1 MHIGTR
7 VLILAAGSG
16 ERWANHLGV
25 PKHLIDID
33 GERLVQRTAR
43 QFSKYV
49 TEEVTVVGPEDERY
63 FNDYATHYTPRA
75 NLKTEIDKF
84 LSSMLL
90 WGDQN
95 VVLVFGDVYFTDEAV
110 ETIMTH
116 SGDWT
121 FFCRPSGSEITGKNW
136 REIYAFFVPPHNRR
150 VVRDAIKR
158 LSLVDV
164 DAGGWALFRKLVTGN
179 HNKTNEADK
188 AIFKAGHHVVI
199 DDLTEDFDYPSD
211 YDNWL
216 PAKNSLT

>member
-1 MHIGTR
+1 MHTGTR

-43 QFSKYV
+43 QFAQYA
-49 TEEVTVVGPEDERY
+49 EEVIVVGPDDERY
-63 FNDYATHYTPRA
+63 FKEGESSYVPKT

-110 ETIMTH
+110 ETIMTY

-121 FFCRPSGSEITGKNW
+121 FFCRPSGSKITGKKW
-136 REIYAFFVPPHNRR
+136 REIYAFFVPPHNHR
-150 VVRDAIKR
+150 VVRDAIKS

-188 AIFKAGHHVVI
+188 AIFEAGHHVVI
-199 DDLTEDFDYPSD
+199 NDLTEDFDFPSD
-211 YDNWL
+211 YDSWL
-216 PAKNSLT
+216 RAKNLVT

>member
-7 VLILAAGSG
+7 VLILASGSG
-16 ERWANHLGV
+16 ERWGNYLGV
-25 PKHLIDID
+25 PKHLIEID
-33 GERLVQRTAR
+33 GKRLIERTAH
-43 QFSKYV
+43 QFGEYAD
-49 TEEVTVVGPEDERY
+49 EVVIVGPKDPRY
-63 FNDYATHYTPRA
+63 GTNYAVHYTPKA
-75 NLKTEIDKF
+75 NLETEIDKF

-121 FFCRPSGSEITGKNW
+121 FFCRPSGSKITGKKW
-136 REIYAFFVPPHNRR
+136 REIYAFFVPPHNHR
-150 VVRDAIKR
+150 VVRDAIKS

-179 HNKTNEADK
+179 HTKTNEADE
-188 AIFKAGHHVVI
+188 AIFVAGHHVVI

-216 PAKNSLT
+216 PAKNALK